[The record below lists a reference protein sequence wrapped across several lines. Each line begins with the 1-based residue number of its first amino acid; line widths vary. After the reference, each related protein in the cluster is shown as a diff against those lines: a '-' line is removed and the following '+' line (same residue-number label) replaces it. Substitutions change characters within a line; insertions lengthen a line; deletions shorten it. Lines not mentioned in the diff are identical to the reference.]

1 MFKIGS
7 VNKKFNKET
16 ETFRYSFHL
25 THKGDPIFLKS
36 FDGANPDKVLIG
48 SDTIVLKNHFFTTG
62 EELEYFADISAI
74 GIDHTSSGVGA
85 ATTLPMKVYA
95 IKVNENKIKL
105 AATPALAA
113 AGTHIGLTT
122 VGVGASHSF
131 IAKKQ
136 NSKVIV
142 ALDNIIQSPL
152 YEKVGSATTTVSILN
167 RVVRL
172 HDASIFKQ

>member
-25 THKGDPIFLKS
+25 THRGDPIFLKS
-36 FDGANPDKVLIG
+36 FGGADTSKVLLG

-62 EELEYFADISAI
+62 EELEYFADDAAI
-74 GIDHTSSGVGA
+74 GIDHTSSGVGG
-85 ATTLPMKVYA
+85 ATTLPRTVYA
-95 IKVNENKIKL
+95 IKVNEDKIKL

-131 IAKKQ
+131 TAKKQ
-136 NSKVIV
+136 KFGR
-142 ALDNIIQSPL
+142 SPNGIETKEDGTL
-152 YEKVGSATTTVSILN
+152 FAFYQWSNKFSEG
-167 RVVRL
+167 
-172 HDASIFKQ
+172 

>member
-7 VNKKFNKET
+7 VNKKFNRET

-36 FDGANPDKVLIG
+36 FSGADTSTVLLG
-48 SDTIVLKNHFFTTG
+48 SDTIVLDNHFFTTG
-62 EELEYFADISAI
+62 EELEYFADGTAI

-95 IKVNENKIKL
+95 IKVDEGKIKL

-113 AGTHIGLTT
+113 AY
-122 VGVGASHSF
+122 
-131 IAKKQ
+131 
-136 NSKVIV
+136 V
-142 ALDNIIQSPL
+142 ARLMPALFATND
-152 YEKVGSATTTVSILN
+152 EKFTMLAFW
-167 RVVRL
+167 
-172 HDASIFKQ
+172 HCF